1 MNSRSS
7 SKGCRGHSR
16 MPASQQARRSRADG
30 TCHLTEHDVSSAK
43 WPLSCWC
50 VRWFSRAEISFSVS
64 QVSVQRQT
72 GDKM

>member
-30 TCHLTEHDVSSAK
+30 TCHLTEHRCLIREVATELLVCQVVLPCRNQFLCESG
-43 WPLSCWC
+43 LSTETNW
-50 VRWFSRAEISFSVS
+50 R
-64 QVSVQRQT
+64 
-72 GDKM
+72 